1 MVLANGSVF
10 IMQSPQPPGW
20 STSQGVSQVQVAE
33 VSRQGIGGRG
43 SDAAHRGLEI
53 PPRLSEVSAK
63 S

>member
-20 STSQGVSQVQVAE
+20 STSQGVVQVQVAE
-33 VSRQGIGGRG
+33 VSWQGAEGRG
-43 SDAAHRGLEI
+43 SDAAHRALEI
-53 PPRLSEVSAK
+53 PPKAFK